1 MTLKL
6 NGSSSGYTAIDA
18 PAAAGSNTLTLPTG
32 NGNNKEVLQTNGSG
46 VLSWVKPG
54 TVLQIVSNTQTG
66 NFSNSVATTT
76 AWSPSE
82 LETTITPTATSSKVL
97 IQGHFCVDAA
107 ISMGMSVQLQHTG
120 GGGTLVTGANAAV
133 AGPRKTVHSAC
144 KTSGERMVNLPVH
157 FLDSPNTAS
166 AITYKFWFFHTSGS
180 TRTLYINQSHEDT
193 NHAEISRAVST
204 ITLTEIAG

>member
-1 MTLKL
+1 MSTLKTAAL
-6 NGSSSGYTAIDA
+6 RGTSGTADSVQLHA
-18 PAAAGSNTLTLPTG
+18 SDQSVTFPG
-32 NGNNKEVLQTNGSG
+32 EVNITTKKLIC
-46 VLSWVKPG
+46 PG
-54 TVLQIVSNTQTG
+54 TVIQVVSNTQTG

-133 AGPRKTVHSAC
+133 AGQRKTVHSAC
-144 KTSGERMVNLPVH
+144 KTDGGRMVNLPVH
-157 FLDSPNTAS
+157 FLDSPNTTS